1 MNLQLVSII
10 IPTYNRAHIIGDTLN
25 SVLAQTYSNWECI
38 VIDDGST
45 DNTDAILA
53 GFIEKDNRFQ
63 YLHRPDDRLKAA
75 STCRNIG
82 FENSKGSYIQY
93 LDSDDMI
100 SENKLQ
106 EQIKILNN
114 TSDYSIATCRWG
126 RFRTLG
132 GEIKMIEN
140 LETYQSFDSVEL
152 FLTALANSMGYFPS
166 HCYLIKRKLIEKS
179 GGWNEYLSLNDDC
192 EFMMRVLVYT
202 ENIIFSTEAIVY
214 YRYGDTNNLSSYNDE
229 QRVIDLINSFK
240 MIEYLFKIR
249 FKVKSVYFIENI
261 KDETY
266 KNLMR
271 SFPYLIEEN
280 KSFFMNQLNSIP
292 FKVKMKDRLKKC
304 LKKCKIYSQVK
315 WLVKLFK

>member
-1 MNLQLVSII
+1 MNLPLVSII
-10 IPTYNRAHIIGDTLN
+10 IPTYNRAHIISDTLN

-38 VIDDGST
+38 VVDDGST
-45 DNTDAILA
+45 DNTEGILA
-53 GFIEKDNRFQ
+53 SFIEKDGRFQ
-63 YLHRPDDRLKAA
+63 YLHRPDHRLKAA

-82 FENSKGSYIQY
+82 FEHSKGSYIQY

-106 EQIKILNN
+106 EQVAILNN

-132 GEIKMIEN
+132 AEIKMIEH

-152 FLTALANSMGYFPS
+152 FLTALANSMGYFPP

-192 EFMMRVLVYT
+192 EFMMRLFVYVDA
-202 ENIIFSTEAIVY
+202 ICFSTESIAY
-214 YRYGDTNNLSSYNDE
+214 YRLGDTTNLSFYSEE
-229 QRVIDLINSFK
+229 QKVIDLVNSFK
-240 MIEYLFKIR
+240 MIESLFKIR
-249 FKVKSVYFIENI
+249 FKVKTVYFIETI

-266 KNLMR
+266 KNIMG

-280 KSFFMNQLNSIP
+280 RFFFVEQLNARHL
-292 FKVKMKDRLKKC
+292 KVKLKARLKKV
-304 LKKCKIYSQVK
+304 LKKWKII
-315 WLVKLFK
+315 

>member
-1 MNLQLVSII
+1 MNQLVSII
-10 IPTYNRAHIIGDTLN
+10 IPTYNRAHLISDTLN
-25 SVLAQTYSNWECI
+25 SVLAQTYLNWECI
-38 VIDDGST
+38 VVDDGST

-53 GFIEKDNRFQ
+53 SFIEKDGRFQ
-63 YLHRPDDRLKAA
+63 YLQRPDHRLKAA

-106 EQIKILNN
+106 EQVAILNN

-132 GEIKMIEN
+132 EEIKMIEN

-152 FLTALANSMGYFPS
+152 FLTALANSMGYFPP

-192 EFMMRVLVYT
+192 EFMMRLFVYVDT
-202 ENIIFSTEAIVY
+202 ICFSTEAITY
-214 YRYGDTNNLSSYNDE
+214 YRLGDTTNLSFYSEE
-229 QRVIDLINSFK
+229 QKVIDLVNSFK
-240 MIEYLFKIR
+240 MIESLFKIR
-249 FKVKSVYFIENI
+249 FKVKTVYFIENI

-266 KNLMR
+266 KNIMR

-280 KSFFMNQLNSIP
+280 RIFFVEQLNARP
-292 FKVKMKDRLKKC
+292 LKVNLKARLKKV
-304 LKKCKIYSQVK
+304 LKKWKII
-315 WLVKLFK
+315 

>member
-1 MNLQLVSII
+1 MNLPLVSII

-38 VIDDGST
+38 VVDDGST
-45 DNTDAILA
+45 DNTEAILA
-53 GFIEKDNRFQ
+53 SFIEKDGRFQ
-63 YLHRPDDRLKAA
+63 YLHRPDHRLKAA

-93 LDSDDMI
+93 LDSDDLI

-106 EQIKILNN
+106 EQVAILNN

-152 FLTALANSMGYFPS
+152 FLTALANSMGYFPP

-192 EFMMRVLVYT
+192 EFMMRLFVYVDT
-202 ENIIFSTEAIVY
+202 IYFSTEAIAY
-214 YRYGDTNNLSSYNDE
+214 YRLGDTTNLSFYSEE
-229 QRVIDLINSFK
+229 QKVIDLVNSFK
-240 MIEYLFKIR
+240 MIESLFKIR
-249 FKVKSVYFIENI
+249 FKAKTVYFIENI

-266 KNLMR
+266 KNIMR

-280 KSFFMNQLNSIP
+280 RIFFVEQLNARP
-292 FKVKMKDRLKKC
+292 LKVKLKARLKKV
-304 LKKCKIYSQVK
+304 LKKWKII
-315 WLVKLFK
+315 